1 MDRGRYEIVVI
12 DDASTDDSR
21 EIMSDFG
28 EEIKPIYLQNNVGV
42 SEASNIAI
50 RKSMGAL
57 IVRVDSDDYLNEHAL
72 LFMTEILMANHDIGA
87 VYCDH
92 LLVDEQE
99 KPIER
104 LNLGT
109 LEDIYRHGAGIMF
122 RRSNLEAIGLYDK
135 NLRNAEDR
143 DLLQR
148 YFKNFDGYHLKL
160 PLYRYRQFS
169 EQMTSDNLAR
179 REAERFVDNKNL

>member
-12 DDASTDDSR
+12 DDASTDNSR

-28 EEIKPIYLQNNVGV
+28 EQIKPIYLQNNVGV
-42 SEASNIAI
+42 AEASNIGI
-50 RKSMGAL
+50 RKSMGAFV
-57 IVRVDSDDYLNEHAL
+57 IRVDSDDYINENIL
-72 LFMTEILMANHDIGA
+72 LFMTEILMTNPDIGA

-92 LLVDEQE
+92 LLVNEQE
-99 KPIER
+99 KPLER

-122 RRSNLEAIGLYDK
+122 RRTNLEAIGLYDK
-135 NLRNAEDR
+135 NFRNAEDR

-148 YFKNFDGYHLKL
+148 YFKNFDSYHLRV
-160 PLYRYRQFS
+160 PLYRYRQHADS
-169 EQMTSDNLAR
+169 ITADGQVR
-179 REAERFVDNKNL
+179 REAERLVDDKNL